1 MIQKNVQDTE
11 IEKNLHTTD
20 FKSIL
25 NNIKS
30 DFIYTQKQKPEWHH
44 QNGRTESP
52 GFSFLQQAV
61 LQ

>member
-1 MIQKNVQDTE
+1 MIQKNVQDIE

-44 QNGRTESP
+44 
-52 GFSFLQQAV
+52 
-61 LQ
+61 